1 MPASGAVADCSP
13 VQAAAV
19 LGESLERPTEV
30 LGVELERSPSGV
42 LAFTGADGIGG
53 LLRLAGVLGLAGG
66 GLTTVTR
73 RRRDDELVDIAA
85 RLDGN
90 V

>member
-1 MPASGAVADCSP
+1 MPASGSVDDCGPAS
-13 VQAAAV
+13 VLAAAEERPTAV
-19 LGESLERPTEV
+19 LGVQLERA
-30 LGVELERSPSGV
+30 PSRGV

-53 LLRLAGVLGLAGG
+53 LLRLAGVLGLVGG

-73 RRRDDELVDIAA
+73 RRRDEEWIDIRS
-85 RLDGN
+85 RLAGH